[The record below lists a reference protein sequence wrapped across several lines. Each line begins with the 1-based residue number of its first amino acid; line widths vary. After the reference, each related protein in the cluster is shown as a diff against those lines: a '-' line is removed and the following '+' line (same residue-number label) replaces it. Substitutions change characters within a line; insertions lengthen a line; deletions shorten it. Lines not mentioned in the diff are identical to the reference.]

1 MERTYL
7 QFSVIN
13 TITVVLMASMGVVV
27 LGTIAAALQTY
38 GPHGGSNA

>member
-13 TITVVLMASMGVVV
+13 TITVVLMAATGVVL
-27 LGTIAAALQTY
+27 LGVIAAALKTY
-38 GPHGGSNA
+38 GPVGGE